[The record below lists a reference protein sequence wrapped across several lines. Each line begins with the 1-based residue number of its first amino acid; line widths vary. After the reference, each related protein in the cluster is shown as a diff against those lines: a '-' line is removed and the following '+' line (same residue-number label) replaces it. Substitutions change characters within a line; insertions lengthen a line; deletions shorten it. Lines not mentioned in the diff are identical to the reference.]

1 VKIISEDSKL
11 LNEIYNDLKRK
22 KVESEKNFKKI
33 DGAMGDV
40 TSYLELALKLA
51 PVYASTMITYLT
63 YRLTQKKNYIH
74 FKYKNGIEVK
84 FDNLTK
90 NELKEKESQ
99 IREDIA
105 NNRLEYIYIG

>member
-40 TSYLELALKLA
+40 TSYYNTPRK
-51 PVYASTMITYLT
+51 T
-63 YRLTQKKNYIH
+63 
-74 FKYKNGIEVK
+74 
-84 FDNLTK
+84 
-90 NELKEKESQ
+90 
-99 IREDIA
+99 
-105 NNRLEYIYIG
+105 NNF